1 MSENLKGPSSSYG
14 NNTRKS
20 VHVSEKEPKATRE
33 ACKAELG
40 TVTKYREQ
48 LPAIA
53 DKLIESCNDNE
64 CYVHVDYEPIPSRGS
79 VIEIIDRFREIIFPG
94 YFSRGKL
101 DPVNLKYVMG
111 QAATALYDL
120 LVEQICNSIRHDC
133 FRYDT
138 ACRDCGEESHRIAL
152 EMLAS
157 VPDLRKTL
165 SKDVRAT
172 FEGDPAAKS
181 YDEIIF
187 SYPGLYAQTVYRIA
201 HRLLELNV
209 PVLPRIMTEYAHS
222 HTGIDIH
229 PGATIGEHF
238 VIDHGTGIVIGETTD
253 IGDHVRIYQGVTLGA
268 LSLPPD
274 AGKRYRGKKR
284 HPTIENEVIIYSGAT
299 ILGGDTVIGARSV
312 IGGNVWLTESVPP
325 DTKVIMESPKL
336 IYK

>member
-1 MSENLKGPSSSYG
+1 MEAT
-14 NNTRKS
+14 TRS
-20 VHVSEKEPKATRE
+20 VRAV
-33 ACKAELG
+33 CKLESG
-40 TVTKYREQ
+40 TAAGFREQ

-53 DKLIESCNDNE
+53 EKLIESCDDKE
-64 CYVHVDYEPIPSRGS
+64 CYLHVDYEPIPSRS
-79 VIEIIDRFREIIFPG
+79 SIINIIDRFREIIFPG
-94 YFSRGKL
+94 YFSREKI
-101 DPVNLKYVMG
+101 DPVNLKYAMG
-111 QAATALYDL
+111 QAVTVLYDL
-120 LVEQICNSIRHDC
+120 LTEQICNGIRHDC
-133 FRYDT
+133 FRYDKD
-138 ACRDCGEESHRIAL
+138 CRDCSAESHRIGL
-152 EMLAS
+152 DMLAS

-172 FEGDPAAKS
+172 YEGDPAAKS

-201 HRLLELNV
+201 HRLLELGV

-229 PGATIGEHF
+229 PGADIGEYF
-238 VIDHGTGIVIGETTD
+238 VIDHGTGIVIGETTK

-274 AGKRYRGKKR
+274 AGERYRGKKR
-284 HPTIENEVIIYSGAT
+284 HPTIENDVIIYSGAT

-325 DTKVIMESPKL
+325 DTKVLMESPKL
-336 IYK
+336 IYRFKELS